1 MKEFHTPVI
10 VCARECVCA
19 CLCLCRMAQVR
30 VQIVHCIS
38 HPRPHT
44 IRPFPETFLQSIAT
58 PPMKRPKSSQSDLA
72 MSASSDGSPIRRP
85 RPHSVAGRLPS
96 YASPTVSSQIRMSRD
111 SEKKSS
117 GNLTVC
123 YRFSKFMLCHLY
135 FSSPHFI
142 FITTTTLP
150 PFILCVHFSL
160 SLDLGRESE

>member
-1 MKEFHTPVI
+1 M
-10 VCARECVCA
+10 CVCVCVCVHNSNRQS
-19 CLCLCRMAQVR
+19 CLLT
-30 VQIVHCIS
+30 S
-38 HPRPHT
+38 HTRTQNPHHTYHHHHHHHVTEPRP
-44 IRPFPETFLQSIAT
+44 ETSLQSVAT

-123 YRFSKFMLCHLY
+123 YRFSKFMLCHRY
-135 FSSPHFI
+135 FTSASFHFHHRPPSSPCLRLSFCVC
-142 FITTTTLP
+142 T
-150 PFILCVHFSL
+150 IL
-160 SLDLGRESE
+160 